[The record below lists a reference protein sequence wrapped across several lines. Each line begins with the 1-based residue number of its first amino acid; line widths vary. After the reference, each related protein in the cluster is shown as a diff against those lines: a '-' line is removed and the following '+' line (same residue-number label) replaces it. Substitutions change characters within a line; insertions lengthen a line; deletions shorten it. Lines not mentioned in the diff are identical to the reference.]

1 MKNLLHLLL
10 LSSSI
15 LVIAA
20 CGNLPVVEA
29 DSSLCLV
36 SFNGECKYVST
47 AASMSGDTRSV
58 KFCY

>member
-10 LSSSI
+10 LSSS
-15 LVIAA
+15 LVVTA

-29 DSSLCLV
+29 DSSFCLV
-36 SFNGECKYVST
+36 SLNGECKYVST
-47 AASMSGDTRSV
+47 SASMSGDTRSV